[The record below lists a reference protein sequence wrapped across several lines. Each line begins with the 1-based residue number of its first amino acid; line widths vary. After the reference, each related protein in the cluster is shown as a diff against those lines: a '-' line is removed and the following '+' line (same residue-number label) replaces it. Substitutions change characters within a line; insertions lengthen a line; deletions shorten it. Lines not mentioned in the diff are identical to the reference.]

1 MNRLRK
7 ALLCAVLLALLLSGC
22 VINDTTNP
30 PTYQIS
36 PACNSTTSEV
46 TPAFQNIWT
55 SWQAIAFLAGVIVFL
70 VSILAYTLG
79 YALMHHKIIMW
90 AKEQMQ
96 EAFLS
101 MVIVFVVIGFV
112 SFLCSLDLRALGMET
127 SCVCTQYSGDPPQCI
142 ATSCNFVDAGY
153 SMLMSLYQ
161 NTMAGFVTT
170 TFMQTLLSQ
179 ASSIMIGKSPG
190 GFGIMVRPF
199 GMLGDI
205 ASALST
211 AMIVLMT
218 SAILTLTQMILLK
231 MTESL
236 FVILFPIGIIMRSF
250 GATRGFGGG
259 LIAIAIG
266 FFLFYPLLVVL
277 FYGSLVG
284 SIQTD
289 YGSLTTSLQGK
300 SLDASTSNW
309 FGGDL
314 LSPLVGFVGKTVLGA
329 ILIPILMFMILVAFV
344 KGLSTA
350 LGEEVDVSNLT
361 RLI

>member
-1 MNRLRK
+1 M
-7 ALLCAVLLALLLSGC
+7 
-22 VINDTTNP
+22 
-30 PTYQIS
+30 
-36 PACNSTTSEV
+36 
-46 TPAFQNIWT
+46 
-55 SWQAIAFLAGVIVFL
+55 

-79 YALMHHKIIMW
+79 YALMHRKLIIW
-90 AKEQMQ
+90 AKDQMQ

-101 MVIVFVVIGFV
+101 MFIVFVVVGLV

-127 SCVCTQYSGDPPQCI
+127 SCVCTDAARNVIPTEVYPACTIRS
-142 ATSCNFVDAGY
+142 SCNFVDVGY
-153 SMLMSLYQ
+153 GMLMSLYT
-161 NTMAGFVTT
+161 NIMSGFVTT

-179 ASSIMIGKSPG
+179 ASTIVIGKSPG
-190 GFGIMVRPF
+190 GFGIIVRPF

-205 ASALST
+205 ASSLTA

-231 MTESL
+231 MTESI
-236 FVILFPIGIIMRSF
+236 FVILFPIGVIMRSF

-277 FYGSLVG
+277 FYGSVVG
-284 SIQTD
+284 KIQTD
-289 YGSLTTSLQGK
+289 YGNMTTYLEGQG
-300 SLDASTSNW
+300 LDASTSNW
-309 FGGDL
+309 FGGGL
-314 LSPLVGFVGKTVLGA
+314 LAPLVGFIGTTVLGA
-329 ILIPILMFMILVAFV
+329 IFIPILMFMVLVSFI
-344 KGLSTA
+344 KGLSFA